1 VHTWFAYAIL
11 LLPLAGFALNALA
24 GARLGRASG
33 VLGSALVL
41 AAFAVAAWAFVAS
54 LGDHGAPSSVVW
66 FTWVAA
72 GGVSIPFGTLIDPL
86 SLVWALVIT
95 GVGGLIHVY
104 SNGYMHD
111 DPGLPRFFAYLNLF
125 VFAMLLLVLAS
136 NFLILLI
143 GWAGVGLASYLL
155 IGFWY
160 TRPSAVRAA
169 KKAFV
174 VNVVGDVGIMIAIF
188 LLAVHLGT
196 VTYPGV
202 FGAVASHTL
211 SGATLEW
218 VAAMLLL
225 GAMAKSAQFPL
236 HTWLPDAMEGPTPVS
251 ALIHAATMVTAGVYL
266 VARAYPIFH
275 AAHVVSGIVLDLG
288 TFTAIFAAVIA
299 LTQNDIKRVL
309 AYSTLS
315 QLGYMF
321 MAVGAGLYAA
331 GVFHF
336 LTHAFFK
343 ALLFLGAGSVI
354 HALHDEQDL
363 RKMGGLAKVMPVTYW
378 TFLAATLAIAGI
390 PPFAG
395 FFSKDAILGQ
405 LLSSGHDVEW
415 VVGVVTAGLTA
426 LYMFRLFFLAFHGEY
441 RGDRHPHE
449 SSPVIL
455 VPLVIL
461 GALSVV
467 GGWLAVPGGWDLV
480 ARYLGPV
487 FSAFP
492 GGRLPATVT
501 APNWGSE
508 VISVLFALAGIA
520 LANAMYRSRSF
531 APERLRSAFPGLY
544 RAAAHKFYV
553 DEAYEAV
560 VVAPARWLGRA
571 LGDWLDPRAVDGAVQ
586 AVGGLAWLSGAGL
599 DRLQAGSVRRYT
611 LTLLTGTL
619 FVILALALR

>member
-1 VHTWFAYAIL
+1 VQTWYVYAIL
-11 LLPLAGFALNALA
+11 LLPLVGFVLNALF
-24 GARLGRASG
+24 GARLGRAAG
-33 VLGSALVL
+33 WLGTAAVLASFVVSAL
-41 AAFAVAAWAFVAS
+41 AFLTGLGGHPAS
-54 LGDHGAPSSVVW
+54 LQTTW

-72 GGVSIPFGTLIDPL
+72 GGVAIPFGTLLDPV

-104 SNGYMHD
+104 SNGYMAED
-111 DPGLPRFFAYLNLF
+111 EGLPRFFAYLNLF

-160 TRPSAVRAA
+160 TRPSAVIAA
-169 KKAFV
+169 RKAFV
-174 VNVVGDVGIMIAIF
+174 VNVVGDLGIMIALF
-188 LLAVHLGT
+188 LLIANLGT
-196 VTYPGV
+196 VTFSGV
-202 FGAVASHTL
+202 FGAIAAHHL
-211 SGATLEW
+211 SPTVIEW
-218 VAAMLLL
+218 TAAMLYL

-266 VARAYPIFH
+266 LVRAYPIFH
-275 AAHVVSGIVLDLG
+275 AASIVSGIVLDIG

-336 LTHAFFK
+336 LMHAFFK
-343 ALLFLGAGSVI
+343 ALLFLGAGAVI
-354 HALHDEQDL
+354 HAVGGEQDM
-363 RKMGGLAKVMPVTYW
+363 RKMGGLRKAMPITYL
-378 TFLAATLAIAGI
+378 TFLVATLAISGI

-395 FFSKDAILGQ
+395 FFSKDMILGE
-405 LLSSGHDVEW
+405 LLRSGHTVEW

-426 LYMFRLFFLAFHGEY
+426 LYMMRLLYLTFFGEY
-441 RGDRHPHE
+441 RGDAHPHE
-449 SSPVIL
+449 VGPVFTI
-455 VPLVIL
+455 PLAVL
-461 GALSVV
+461 AVLSVV
-467 GGWLAVPGGWDLV
+467 GGFLAIPGGWDVLS
-480 ARYLGPV
+480 RYLGPV
-487 FSAFP
+487 LGTYP
-492 GGRLPATVT
+492 GGVT
-501 APNWGSE
+501 SAAVSAPDWGSE
-508 VISVLFALAGIA
+508 VISVAFALGGIA
-520 LANAMYRSRSF
+520 LADAMYRRKVL
-531 APERLRSAFPGLY
+531 APSRLRLAFPLFY
-544 RAAAHKFYV
+544 RLAAHKFYV
-553 DEAYEAV
+553 DEAYDAV
-560 VVAPARWLGRA
+560 VVRPALWLGRV
-571 LGDWLDPRAVDGAVQ
+571 LGDRVDTGIVDGAVR
-586 AVGGLAWLSGAGL
+586 AIATGTVEVGTFF

-619 FVILALALR
+619 LVIAFLALR

>member
-1 VHTWFAYAIL
+1 MHTWFAYAIL
-11 LLPLAGFALNALA
+11 LLPLAGFVLNALF
-24 GARLGRASG
+24 GARLGRTAG
-33 VLGSALVL
+33 VVGTALVL
-41 AAFAVAAWAFVAS
+41 AAFAVAAWAFVDS
-54 LGDHGAPSSVVW
+54 LAGAGASSVVW
-66 FTWVAA
+66 FTWAAA
-72 GGVSIPFGTLIDPL
+72 GAVTIPFGTLLDPL
-86 SLVWALVIT
+86 SLVWILVIT

-104 SNGYMHD
+104 SNGYMRE

-160 TRPSAVRAA
+160 TRPSAVKAA

-174 VNVVGDVGIMIAIF
+174 VNVIGDVGIMIALF
-188 LLAVHLGT
+188 LMAANLGT
-196 VTYPGV
+196 VTFAGV
-202 FGAVASHTL
+202 FGAVARHSL
-211 SGATLEW
+211 GAGTIEW
-218 VAAMLLL
+218 IAAMLFL

-266 VARAYPIFH
+266 VVRAYPIFH
-275 AAHVVSGIVLDLG
+275 AAPVVSGIVLDIG

-331 GVFHF
+331 GVLHF
-336 LTHAFFK
+336 LMHAFFK

-354 HALHDEQDL
+354 HALSDEQDM
-363 RKMGGLAKVMPVTYW
+363 RKMGGLAKVMPLTYA
-378 TFLAATLAIAGI
+378 TFLVGALAIAGI

-405 LLSSGHDVEW
+405 LLSSGHPFEW
-415 VVGVVTAGLTA
+415 IVGVVTAGLTA
-426 LYMFRLFFLAFHGEY
+426 LYMFRLLYLTFFGEY
-441 RGDRHPHE
+441 RGKAHPHE
-449 SSPVIL
+449 ASPVIT
-455 VPLVIL
+455 VPLVVL
-461 GALSVV
+461 AVLSAV
-467 GGWLAVPGGWDLV
+467 GGFLAIPGVRDLL
-480 ARYLGPV
+480 AAYLAPV
-487 FSAFP
+487 LSAFP
-492 GGRLPATVT
+492 GASLAPAVT

-508 VISVLFALAGIA
+508 VVSVAFAVGGIA
-520 LANAMYRSRSF
+520 LASALYRTRTL
-531 APERLRSAFPGLY
+531 APARLRTAFPLVY
-544 RAAAHKFYV
+544 RWAAHKFYV

-560 VVAPARWLGRA
+560 ILRPVRLLASVLGERFEP
-571 LGDWLDPRAVDGAVQ
+571 GTVDGAVKGLAGMSY
-586 AVGGLAWLSGAGL
+586 AVGLAL

-611 LTLLTGTL
+611 LTLLCGTL
-619 FVILALALR
+619 LIILVLALR

>member
-1 VHTWFAYAIL
+1 MHTWFAYAIL
-11 LLPLAGFALNALA
+11 LLPLGGFALNAVF
-24 GARLGRASG
+24 GARLGRGAG
-33 VLGSALVL
+33 VVGSVLVL
-41 AAFAVAAWAFVAS
+41 ASFAVAAWAFVAS
-54 LGDHGAPSSVVW
+54 LGAGGAHSNVVW

-104 SNGYMHD
+104 SNGYMRD

-143 GWAGVGLASYLL
+143 GWAGVGLASYVL

-174 VNVVGDVGIMIAIF
+174 VNVIGDVGMMIALF
-188 LLAVHLGT
+188 LMAEHLGT
-196 VTYPGV
+196 VTFSGV
-202 FGAVASHTL
+202 FGAVANHALTP
-211 SGATLEW
+211 ATVEW
-218 VAAMLLL
+218 IAAMLFV

-266 VARAYPIFH
+266 VVRAYPIFH
-275 AAHVVSGIVLDLG
+275 AAPIVSGIVLDIG

-299 LTQNDIKRVL
+299 VTQNDIKRVL

-336 LTHAFFK
+336 LMHAFFK

-354 HALHDEQDL
+354 HALGDEQDM
-363 RKMGGLAKVMPVTYW
+363 RKMGGLARLMPVTYW

-395 FFSKDAILGQ
+395 FFSKDMILGQ
-405 LLSSGHDVEW
+405 LLSSGHPVEW
-415 VVGVVTAGLTA
+415 VVGVITAGLTA
-426 LYMFRLFFLAFHGEY
+426 LYMFRLFFLTFGGTY
-441 RGDRHPHE
+441 RGKAHPHE
-449 SSPVIL
+449 SPPVIL
-455 VPLVIL
+455 VPLVVL
-461 GALSVV
+461 GVFSTV
-467 GGWLAVPGGWDLV
+467 GGFLAVPGAWDLLS
-480 ARYLGPV
+480 RYLEPV
-487 FSAFP
+487 LTAFAGGQPSA
-492 GGRLPATVT
+492 AVT

-508 VISVLFALAGIA
+508 VISVVLGLSGLA
-520 LANAMYRSRSF
+520 LANALYRTRSLQPSRLRLAFPLMYR
-531 APERLRSAFPGLY
+531 L
-544 RAAAHKFYV
+544 AAHKFYV
-553 DEAYEAV
+553 DEAYEAAV
-560 VVAPARWLGRA
+560 LRPTRALGRA
-571 LGDWLDPRAVDGAVQ
+571 LGTLVEARAVDGAVRS
-586 AVGGLAWLSGAGL
+586 VGTFAFITGVGL
-599 DRLQAGSVRRYT
+599 DRLQAGSVRRYS

-619 FVILALALR
+619 LVILILALR